1 MKMKFYLSAL
11 AVAAITLS
19 ISSCN
24 DANKPQKVE
33 QNANANHEVEVVEI
47 VQATNYTYLQ
57 VKENAELYWMAIEQ
71 DGNLVVGEK
80 IYFADAMLME
90 NFESKE
96 LGKTFD
102 QIYFVNA
109 ISKNPIDKKAEWF
122 KESHNSQS
130 TGGHMS
136 EVEVAPLNGFSI
148 EKLYAEKADHAGK
161 SVKIKGIVVR
171 FNEKIMDSNWVHLQD
186 GSGTKEAGNFD
197 LTVTTQEMV
206 ALGDTVV
213 FEGSITLDKDFG
225 AGYFYPVIMENG
237 KIAKDF

>member
-1 MKMKFYLSAL
+1 MKFYLSAL
-11 AVAAITLS
+11 ALALTTLS
-19 ISSCN
+19 ITSCN

-33 QNANANHEVEVVEI
+33 QNTNAAREAEIVEV

-57 VKENAELYWMAIEQ
+57 VKENGEQFWMAIEH
-71 DGNLVVGEK
+71 DGQLLAGEK
-80 IYFADAMLME
+80 IYYAEAMLME

-102 QIYFVNA
+102 KIYFVNK
-109 ISKNPIDKKAEWF
+109 ISKNPIDKQAEWF

-130 TGGHMS
+130 TGGRMT
-136 EVEVAPLNGFSI
+136 EVEVEPLNGFSI
-148 EKLYAEKADHAGK
+148 EKLYAEKADYAGK

-186 GSGTKEAGNFD
+186 GSGSKDANNFD
-197 LTVTTQEMV
+197 LTITTQDKV

-213 FEGSITLDKDFG
+213 FEGTITLDKDFG

-237 KIAKDF
+237 SVLKNL